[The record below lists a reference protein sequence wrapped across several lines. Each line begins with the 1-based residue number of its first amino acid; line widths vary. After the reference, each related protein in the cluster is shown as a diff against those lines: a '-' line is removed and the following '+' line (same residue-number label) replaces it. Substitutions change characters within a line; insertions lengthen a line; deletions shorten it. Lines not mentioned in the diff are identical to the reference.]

1 MKVRIIENK
10 THYVIETKKH
20 WWSLWKQLI
29 FTDSAHTSVQIANDI
44 LNKTYDT
51 INTYNKTK

>member
-20 WWSLWKQLI
+20 WWSRWRQFI
-29 FTDSAHTSVQIANDI
+29 FTDSAHTSVQIANNI
-44 LNKTYDT
+44 LNKSHDT
-51 INTYNKTK
+51 INPNQKPI